1 MPEITYNQIYI
12 SPSEDDYL
20 DSFDIDYSDAPIY
33 PWHGPIVNHIIDY
46 IATEMIDKLDISD
59 ESKDTLRG
67 SIATNS
73 ICTIID
79 TEPENFPEHERE
91 QIQDFISS
99 F

>member
-12 SPSEDDYL
+12 SPSEDEYL

-33 PWHGPIVNHIIDY
+33 PWRGPIVNHIIYY
-46 IATEMIDKLDISD
+46 IATTMIDKLDISD
-59 ESKDTLRG
+59 GSKDTLRG
-67 SIATNS
+67 SIAANS

-79 TEPENFPEHERE
+79 TEPTNFPEHERE
-91 QIQDFISS
+91 QIQNFILS

>member
-12 SPSEDDYL
+12 SPSEDEYL
-20 DSFDIDYSDAPIY
+20 DSFNIDYSDAPIY
-33 PWHGPIVNHIIDY
+33 PWRGPIVNHIIYY
-46 IATEMIDKLDISD
+46 IATTMIDKLDISD
-59 ESKDTLRG
+59 DSKDTLRG

-79 TEPENFPEHERE
+79 AEPTNFPEHERE
-91 QIQDFISS
+91 QIQNFISS